1 VRTGPIFGSR
11 TARLARYTVGVEDA
25 PTFERAFEV
34 VDADI
39 DELGHASNIAYVRWI
54 QDVAV
59 AHSAE
64 VGLDLS
70 TYQRI
75 GAIFVVVRHE
85 IDYLRPAL
93 RGDKLKARTWIS
105 SVMAAKCLRET
116 EITRE
121 QDGILLAKSITTWG
135 FIEVA
140 TGRPRRISDFVRS
153 AFYPPTEAAT

>member
-1 VRTGPIFGSR
+1 M
-11 TARLARYTVGVEDA
+11 
-25 PTFERAFEV
+25 
-34 VDADI
+34 DADI
-39 DELGHASNIAYVRWI
+39 DELGHSSNIAYVRWI

-64 VGLDLS
+64 VGLDMAA
-70 TYQRI
+70 YQRI
-75 GAIFVVVRHE
+75 GAVFVVVRHE

-93 RGDKLKARTWIS
+93 RGDRLKARTWIS

-121 QDGILLAKSITTWG
+121 SDGVLLAKSVTTWG

-140 TGRPRRISDFVRS
+140 TGRPRRISDYVRA
-153 AFYPPTEAAT
+153 AFDPSIATEPRTPT